1 MKTFT
6 VALVATTLVATTAFQ
21 PSANQRI
28 STALHEYI
36 PSGFTK
42 DTWAAFKAKEKKQK
56 DEQMKKN
63 LGRVGPKGFKS
74 RSFQSFQEALERGEA
89 THMMPVEF
97 AKEKLARGEIKE
109 EDIPVSWL
117 LVFLELRVPKFQL
130 LLTYLFPHQYMQRGG
145 SWDNSDVKGA
155 KKIRWLSSDKDY
167 ASGGFRKSQSVSIL
181 GEGAGLDW
189 TGSRAKSS
197 PNVKTAPKMSKNYK
211 APTLASLKGQA
222 EEKPKKK
229 GWFGF

>member
-21 PSANQRI
+21 PSATQRI
-28 STALHEYI
+28 STTLHEYI

-42 DTWAAFKAKEKKQK
+42 DTWAAFKAKEKKKK
-56 DEQMKKN
+56 DDQMKKN

-74 RSFQSFQEALERGEA
+74 RSFQSFQEALERGET

-109 EDIPVSWL
+109 EDIP
-117 LVFLELRVPKFQL
+117 
-130 LLTYLFPHQYMQRGG
+130 YMQRGG

-155 KKIRWLSSDKDY
+155 KKIRWLGSDKDY
-167 ASGGFRKSQSVSIL
+167 ALGGFKKSQSVSIL